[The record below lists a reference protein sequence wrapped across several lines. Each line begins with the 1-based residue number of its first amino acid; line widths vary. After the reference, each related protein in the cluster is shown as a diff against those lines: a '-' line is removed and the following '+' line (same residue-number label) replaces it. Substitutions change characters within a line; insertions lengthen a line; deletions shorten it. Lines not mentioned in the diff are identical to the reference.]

1 MKSDVF
7 SIYKKGDMVYL
18 RHKIFENIPN
28 VNQAVSTRHGGVSQ
42 GEHTRSMNLGFNTC
56 DTKENVTENYRI
68 FCKMTGFPVER
79 LVFAYQTHSDNVREV
94 TDADCGKGIFRD
106 KDYTDID
113 ALVTNCKNVPL
124 VIHTADCVPV
134 SFFDPVNIAIGNAHC
149 GHKGTYLRLAV
160 KTLKAMQDC
169 YGTKPKDVICSI
181 GPAICDRCYEVSKD
195 LYEKFKEE
203 FGYDD
208 AIYIKD
214 NKYYLNLMEINRHQL
229 ADIGVTKI
237 SVSDLCTC
245 CEKEDLFSHRGLGI
259 GRGLLS
265 SVISIK

>member
-7 SIYKKGDMVYL
+7 NIYKNGDVVYL
-18 RHKIFENIPN
+18 RHKIFEDVPH
-28 VNQAVSTRHGGVSQ
+28 VNHAVSTRHGGVSK

-68 FCKMTGFPVER
+68 FCKVAGFQTER
-79 LVFAYQTHSDNVREV
+79 LVFGYQTHSDNVLKV
-94 TDADCGKGIFRD
+94 TDADCGKGIFKE

-113 ALVTNCKNVPL
+113 ALITNQKNVPL

-134 SFFDPVNIAIGNAHC
+134 SFFDPINLAIGNAHC

-160 KTLKAMQDC
+160 KTLHAMTKH
-169 YGTKPKDVICSI
+169 YGTNPKDVICSI

-195 LYEKFKEE
+195 LYDMFKEE
-203 FGYDD
+203 FGYTD

-214 NKYYLNLMEINRHQL
+214 SKYYLNLMEINRHQL
-229 ADIGVTKI
+229 SDAGVTQI

-245 CEKEDLFSHRGLGI
+245 CEKNDLFSHRGLGKE
-259 GRGLLS
+259 RGLLS
-265 SVISIK
+265 SIISIV